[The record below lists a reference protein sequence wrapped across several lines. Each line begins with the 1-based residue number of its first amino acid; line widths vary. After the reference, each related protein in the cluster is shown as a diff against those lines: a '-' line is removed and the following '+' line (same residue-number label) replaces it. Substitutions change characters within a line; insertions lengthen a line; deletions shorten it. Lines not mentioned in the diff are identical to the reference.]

1 MMTPEE
7 RSIRFNVALEQVER
21 IYSDY
26 CGDKNTTREQ
36 TYEFFDFVREMIKFA
51 ETLKREVK
59 EN

>member
-1 MMTPEE
+1 MMTPAE

-36 TYEFFDFVREMIKFA
+36 TYEFFDFLRNMILFA
-51 ETLKREVK
+51 EVLKK
-59 EN
+59 EAEEN